1 VKEKGWHCRGRAA
14 ARVIYRRAISG
25 GRPAIRLTPQASRK
39 RLKPHRV
46 RGRRCSDWVE
56 AWSLSSRNGPGD
68 DLQAPR
74 TPDCHQP
81 STAIST
87 TTSATIS
94 TTTTGP
100 NVKCRVRSLYSSFA
114 VVALIRCCRSQS
126 TRQRQ
131 RDTMLPLG
139 TSRQHTHKRLVDA
152 TSLV

>member
-1 VKEKGWHCRGRAA
+1 VKEKGWHCWGRAA

-74 TPDCHQP
+74 TPDCHEP
-81 STAIST
+81 STA
-87 TTSATIS
+87 IS

-100 NVKCRVRSLYSSFA
+100 NVKCRVRSLCSSFA
-114 VVALIRCCRSQS
+114 VVALIRCCRSHS
-126 TRQRQ
+126 LLSLAVDETEATR
-131 RDTMLPLG
+131 
-139 TSRQHTHKRLVDA
+139 HDA
-152 TSLV
+152 AAGDVEAAHAQAAR